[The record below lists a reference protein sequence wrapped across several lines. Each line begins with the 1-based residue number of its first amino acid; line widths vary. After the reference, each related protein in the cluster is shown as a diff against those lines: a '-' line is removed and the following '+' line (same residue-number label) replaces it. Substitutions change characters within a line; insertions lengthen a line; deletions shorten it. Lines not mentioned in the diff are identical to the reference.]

1 MKRFLFS
8 LWIICFSC
16 ISAFAQVDVDDINKK
31 LSRIDFFG
39 DLPSGWKY
47 KYDPDNFSLYM
58 GSYQYTVQ
66 DPQGNKYKIYISPK
80 LENVF
85 NIPELSEAAIGTV
98 EGPTG
103 NYSPYQSSTSTGVIA
118 KYIHFAHRFFDNTG
132 VKIDVNVDVSD
143 HSSDVS
149 SNIKYLAKHID
160 DKLLYLIQAEN
171 IEHSMYE
178 LIAPLLAGMIALAG
192 LGGIG
197 ASMGAF
203 ANIGGLLNLVSPH
216 TKTDSL
222 KSKSQEESKDFQ
234 SSEIDSIKN
243 LADKCYSKGAG
254 IVESSKAF
262 INGLHTELAKINK
275 DISRVDDEIRQI
287 NANNPDVI
295 LNPRYWELYDSCNK
309 TSINSSIHWH
319 EMNRKYSSFWHSG
332 FEGEKREKEF
342 SFLDNP
348 NTVIKGM
355 EKTIDYKNSLIDS
368 LKEKL
373 SNTEDLLPIEE
384 INSEIKKYNDEIDN
398 ILDAKM
404 SYKNDLNKLK
414 EHNSIKNNLQQ
425 QLDSIIKK
433 HKSAERDI
441 QEIKS
446 NAGYSELLSK
456 QKEIEKQINSLNK
469 SKAQNEADWLQD
481 VKQDYE
487 NRLVK
492 LNDFIKKNSPQSKNY
507 ESDLVDLI
515 IDLQKAQKRICQAV
529 DYQGIVNDE
538 TQKETKYNPPYESYE
553 DDVQDLTFARENL
566 HKFEKDLKSYQTTY
580 KPGDPGYSKDIIDN
594 MKKDIEYWNKRANE
608 VANTIKNNNGKIP
621 KDNYVDSGLSPYGG
635 VGKDVASEMKN
646 LNDFRA
652 YQDNL
657 SRKVENFLNSHP
669 EYGRLRD
676 NLYDE
681 NGYVNKDLASRMME
695 HHQRNMNN
703 VSNLDVI
710 NSDAYYLSLFA
721 HNTSKELFTGLKSD
735 GTTSYL
741 AAGFK
746 TLVNISTGGTSE
758 IFLETA
764 NAFYQMSDS
773 AMQGKT
779 TWQSFS
785 GAVSNLLFDEMTSNL
800 LQKPTLML
808 GDAIQK
814 TFPKTTNTIMNFLQK
829 DVKDVLGGNNIKPS
843 PVSSNALAAKNT
855 MKNALKSG
863 NEDDLLNLYK
873 SNGMK
878 NLAELEAN
886 GHITIEEAKQ
896 LNDFITKQANESI
909 NKGTISTIDD
919 FQRSNNI
926 KIKEVLVG
934 DSGSSAKGGGIRSVK
949 TDADRTTLVVFD
961 KDSLEKYAYRNNIS
975 VEEAYENLSHKFA
988 SSHDSHVS
996 DHLAR
1001 KGLTNND
1008 IDFGTYDRIMKGHS
1022 GGPADTYPTGFTA
1035 ARQSISGTTTVYTT
1049 DELGNL
1055 KSTYKTSGD
1064 ALVDQ
1069 NILMKTDYGTK
1080 GVLEDPLKISS
1091 EELKPLFEQQKIAI
1105 NKYTDPKSVAKGLN
1119 RANYCT
1125 GRTGDIFPDPKLMSV
1140 ATQIAKNPQKIN
1152 EILQSNGYSIK
1163 SFVNQSKNIMQNFS
1177 PNFG

>member
-1 MKRFLFS
+1 MKHLIFS
-8 LWIICFSC
+8 LWILCFCC
-16 ISAFAQVDVDDINKK
+16 ISAFAQVNVDDINKK

-58 GSYQYTVQ
+58 GSYQYTVS
-66 DPQGNKYKIYISPK
+66 DPEENKYKIYISPK

-85 NIPELSEAAIGTV
+85 NIPELSDAVIGSV

-103 NYSPYQSSTSTGVIA
+103 NFSPYQSSTSTGIVA
-118 KYIHFAHRFFDNTG
+118 KNIHFAHRFFDNTG

-143 HSSDVS
+143 HSSDMS

-160 DKLLYLIQAEN
+160 DKLFYLIQAEN
-171 IEHSMYE
+171 IEHSIYE

-197 ASMGAF
+197 SSIGAF
-203 ANIGGLLNLVSPH
+203 TNIGGLLNLVSPQ

-222 KSKSQEESKDFQ
+222 KSKSQEDPKVFY

-243 LADKCYSKGAG
+243 LADKCYSKGAD

-262 INGLHTELAKINK
+262 LNGLHSELTKINE
-275 DISRVDDEIRQI
+275 DISRVDDEISQI

-295 LNPRYWELYDSCNK
+295 LNPRYWTLYESYNK
-309 TSINSSIHWH
+309 ARNNSSLHWQ
-319 EMNRKYSSFWHSG
+319 EMNRKYSSFWHLG
-332 FEGEKREKEF
+332 YEGDDREKNY
-342 SFLDNP
+342 SFLEEP
-348 NTVIKGM
+348 NAALKGM
-355 EKTIDYKNSLIDS
+355 EKTIDYKNSLINS

-373 SNTEDLLPIEE
+373 TGADNPSQIEE

-398 ILDAKM
+398 IRDAKL
-404 SYKNDLNKLK
+404 SYKSDLNKLR
-414 EHNSIKNNLQQ
+414 EHTSIKNNLQQ

-433 HKSAERDI
+433 QKSAEQNI

-456 QKEIEKQINSLNK
+456 QKDIEKQINSFNK
-469 SKAQNEADWLQD
+469 SKTQSEIDWLKD
-481 VKQDYE
+481 VKKDYD
-487 NRLVK
+487 NKLVK
-492 LNDFIKKNSPQSKNY
+492 LNNFIKNNSPQNKNY
-507 ESDLVDLI
+507 ESNLTDLI

-529 DYQGIVNDE
+529 DYQVVISDD
-538 TQKETKYNPPYESYE
+538 TQKEIKYNPPYDSYE
-553 DDVQDLTFARENL
+553 EDLQDLTFARENL
-566 HKFEKDLKSYQTTY
+566 HKFGNDLKSYQTVY
-580 KPGDPGYSKDIIDN
+580 KSGDPGYSKDIIDN

-635 VGKDVASEMKN
+635 VGKEVASEMKN

-652 YQDNL
+652 YQDDL

-695 HHQRNMNN
+695 HHQKNMNN
-703 VSNLDVI
+703 PSNLDVI
-710 NSDAYYLSLFA
+710 NSDTYYLSLFA
-721 HNTSKELFTGLKSD
+721 HNTSKELFAGLKSD

-741 AAGFK
+741 SSGFK

-758 IFLETA
+758 ILFETA

-779 TWQSFS
+779 AWQTFS
-785 GAVSNLLFDEMTSNL
+785 GAVSHLLFDEMTSNL

-843 PVSSNALAAKNT
+843 PVSSNALAVKNA

-863 NEDDLLNLYK
+863 DENELLNLYK
-873 SNGMK
+873 NNGMK

-886 GHITIEEAKQ
+886 GHITIEEAKK

-934 DSGSSAKGGGIRSVK
+934 DSGSSAKGSGIRSVK

-961 KDSLEKYAYRNNIS
+961 KDSLDRYAYTNNIS
-975 VEEAYENLSHKFA
+975 VDEAYENLSHKFA

-996 DHLAR
+996 DHLAK

-1049 DELGNL
+1049 DELGNI

-1069 NILMKTDYGTK
+1069 NVLMKTDYGTK

-1091 EELKPLFEQQKIAI
+1091 DELKPLFEQQKIAI

-1140 ATQIAKNPQKIN
+1140 ATEIAKNPQKIN

-1163 SFVNQSKNIMQNFS
+1163 SFVDQSKNIMQNFS